1 MQSKTMKTTLIIQ
14 NLKCGGC
21 ANTVI
26 TRLSEL
32 ENISNIEV
40 SNEENSVA
48 FSYKNENDL
57 EQAIGLLSKLGYPV
71 VGEENT
77 LGKKAKSFVSC
88 AVGRLNK

>member
-1 MQSKTMKTTLIIQ
+1 MKTTLIIQ